1 MTAHV
6 VVLLASFNGMPW
18 LPEQV
23 QSILAQKDVDV
34 RLIVRD
40 DGSTDGTLAWLR
52 AADDPRM
59 SVMEPDAP
67 SGSAAGNFYRL
78 LAQANLGDAD
88 YVALADQDDV
98 WMPDKLIRHAKLLED
113 GEFAAVSSNVVSFD
127 ERGRE
132 HLIRKNFPQRRFD
145 YLLESPG
152 PGSTFLMTRRLADA
166 TRDLLEREPLAHA
179 VSYHDWLIYALARG
193 SGWGWHID
201 ATPSVRYRQHDSNAM
216 GANVGAR
223 SAAARLSLI
232 TQRWHRSQAR
242 LLADLLVDR
251 GAPDPDL
258 PRLRELLAHTG
269 WRTRLAL
276 ARRCG
281 DLRRRPRDRALI
293 AFLVVTGIW

>member
-1 MTAHV
+1 MTARV
-6 VVLLASFNGMPW
+6 VVLLATFNGMPW

-23 QSILAQKDVDV
+23 QSILAQEGVDV

-40 DGSTDGTLAWLR
+40 DGSGDGTLAWLL
-52 AADDPRM
+52 AVDDPRM
-59 SVMEPDAP
+59 SVLEPDAP

-78 LAQANLGDAD
+78 LAQAHLGDAD

-98 WMPDKLIRHAKLLED
+98 WMPDKLIRHAKLLEG
-113 GEFAAVSSNVVSFD
+113 GELAAVSSNVISFD

-132 HLIRKNFPQRRFD
+132 HLIRKDFPQRRFD

-166 TRDLLEREPLAHA
+166 TREVLEREPLAHE
-179 VSYHDWLIYALARG
+179 VGYHDWLIYALARG

-223 SAAARLSLI
+223 SAAARLALI
-232 TQRWHRSQAR
+232 TRRWHRSQAR

-258 PRLRELLAHTG
+258 PRLRELLANTG
-269 WRTRLAL
+269 WRARLAL
-276 ARRCG
+276 ARRCA

-293 AFLVVTGIW
+293 ALLVITGIW

>member
-1 MTAHV
+1 MMPQV
-6 VVLLASFNGMPW
+6 VVLLATYNGMPW

-23 QSILAQKDVDV
+23 QSILAQEGVDV
-34 RLIVRD
+34 RLVVRD
-40 DGSTDGTLAWLR
+40 DGSTDGTLDWLR
-52 AADDPRM
+52 TADDPRIR
-59 SVMEPDAP
+59 VLEPGAP

-78 LAQANLGDAD
+78 LTEVRLDDAD

-98 WMPDKLIRHAKLLED
+98 WMPDKLSRHVELLGS
-113 GEFAAVSSNVVSFD
+113 GELAAVSSNVVSFH

-166 TRDLLEREPLAHA
+166 TRHLLEREPLAHE
-179 VSYHDWLIYALARG
+179 VGYHDWLIYALARG

-232 TQRWHRSQAR
+232 RRRWHRSQAR
-242 LLADLLVDR
+242 LLAELLVAH
-251 GAPDPDL
+251 GSPDPDL
-258 PRLRELLAHTG
+258 PRLRELLANTG
-269 WRTRLAL
+269 WRARLAL

-281 DLRRRPRDRALI
+281 DLRRRPRDRVLI
-293 AFLVVTGIW
+293 ALLVITGIW